1 MSKKRPP
8 NYERTLKHQLGE
20 ALDTARN
27 AASAAQ
33 AARKQRDEAQAELAE
48 IRETMKARIANLE
61 NQLGAEQRQRAAISQ
76 ALQDRI
82 KRIRD
87 LFATIFNLHV
97 EIGRKDG
104 YITRVRERDNPS
116 GPESTQEPNAD
127 PGALRESLA
136 RAVGESA
143 VASILDSVDS
153 DTLDQVLGRNPDQ
166 GFERTQF

>member
-1 MSKKRPP
+1 MSKRRTTPR
-8 NYERTLKHQLGE
+8 ERELRRQLNE
-20 ALDTARN
+20 ATDIARN
-27 AASAAQ
+27 AASATQ
-33 AARKQRDEAQAELAE
+33 LARTERDEAKAELAE

-97 EIGRKDG
+97 EIGRKEG
-104 YITRVRERDNPS
+104 YIARVRERDNPS
-116 GPESTQEPNAD
+116 GPESTQGPDAD

-136 RAVGESA
+136 QAVGESA

-153 DTLDQVLGRNPDQ
+153 DILDQVLGRSPDQ
-166 GFERTQF
+166 GFERIQF